1 MRSRKGESND
11 FPLFFDAGTLRTG
24 ISPWGWPTQCT
35 AGATITGGNWG
46 AWREIRSRP
55 PDSARHSQ
63 SCPLPLWW
71 EGSRPC
77 SPSPR
82 TERSVSMALSSD
94 HRIPHSLIHPLPHSP
109 TPSFTHPFPQVYAS
123 GYGAYGRLGIGG
135 VDSVSTP
142 TLLTSLAT
150 RGELMYG
157 CMDVWVYGCVDVWV
171 CGCMDGW
178 MDVWMYGCMD
188 VWMYGCMGV
197 WMYGCVD
204 VWMYGCMDVWMYGC
218 VDVWMNGCMDVWV
231 CGCMDEWMCG

>member
-1 MRSRKGESND
+1 MRSRKGESKD
-11 FPLFFDAGTLRTG
+11 FPPLFGAGTLRTG

-35 AGATITGGNWG
+35 AGATITEGNWG

-82 TERSVSMALSSD
+82 TGRSVSMALSSD
-94 HRIPHSLIHPLPHSP
+94 HRLSKPPAFLLSTLPHSLTHPLPHSLTHP
-109 TPSFTHPFPQVYAS
+109 LTHSLTHSLPHPPTHPFPQVYAS

-150 RGELMYG
+150 RGE
-157 CMDVWVYGCVDVWV
+157 
-171 CGCMDGW
+171 
-178 MDVWMYGCMD
+178 
-188 VWMYGCMGV
+188 
-197 WMYGCVD
+197 
-204 VWMYGCMDVWMYGC
+204 
-218 VDVWMNGCMDVWV
+218 
-231 CGCMDEWMCG
+231 